1 MEYVRELY
9 LFVQANGWEFIRSE
23 QFLEWVRTEYPN
35 DDTLEKAIEIINNY
49 QPE

>member
-1 MEYVRELY
+1 MATT
-9 LFVQANGWEFIRSE
+9 FKWIISQMN
-23 QFLEWVRTEYPN
+23 EYPN